1 MPVPGRLILFHFSFA
16 AECYVGFA
24 SGSAVSASLSM
35 FVFYMGSEVRLPFR
49 SLYYV

>member
-24 SGSAVSASLSM
+24 SGSAVSACISM
-35 FVFYMGSEVRLPFR
+35 FDFYMGSGVRLPFG
-49 SLYYV
+49 SSYYV